1 MRSSDE
7 TLAPELFG
15 AVPLRPRG
23 SSVACSARG
32 RKRPNLRLS
41 VCVPSESMCHS
52 LEVACITTRV
62 ECTFAE
68 RRQPNDRRLVGR
80 SRATRS
86 RATWQ
91 PRASGHCGCHRGTG
105 RRPRR
110 PVMCSAR
117 ALRVRVLGWRAGGV
131 QVYRGNAN
139 AGARPGPGH
148 SLAVAGKVTSRRLT
162 WAATKVTLR
171 VNFQV
176 AKFKLKFALYGRFD
190 PASPPHWMTRSS
202 HAGPGAQRARAMG
215 LCVRICKYLLGLG
228 FRITQLL
235 CIAQ

>member
-1 MRSSDE
+1 MKLSRLSSSA
-7 TLAPELFG
+7 LFHYAPWQQRRLQ
-15 AVPLRPRG
+15 R
-23 SSVACSARG
+23 RG
-32 RKRPNLRLS
+32 RKRLNLRLS

-91 PRASGHCGCHRGTG
+91 PRASGHCGSP
-105 RRPRR
+105 PRHWQAA
-110 PVMCSAR
+110 PPAGNVQCSR
-117 ALRVRVLGWRAGGV
+117 ASCACPRLAGGRSLPWKR
-131 QVYRGNAN
+131 QRRRA
-139 AGARPGPGH
+139 PGP
-148 SLAVAGKVTSRRLT
+148 LAGKVTSSADLGSNEGDPPSQ
-162 WAATKVTLR
+162 L
-171 VNFQV
+171 QI
-176 AKFKLKFALYGRFD
+176 AKFKLKFALHGRFD
-190 PASPPHWMTRSS
+190 PASPPHWMTRSG
-202 HAGPGAQRARAMG
+202 HAGAQRATS
-215 LCVRICKYLLGLG
+215 LCVRICQYLLGLG